1 MQIGRNNCLKKKH
14 LLARCFFCPK
24 FKIFKQI
31 SIAVSETISKNN
43 ILKGV
48 FLVALGATSYGML
61 ATFVK
66 LAYME
71 NYTTAEVLTSQFT
84 LGLLGLILINFWQKT
99 QKKTTVIKANS
110 KDIKQLLLAGT
121 STGFTGIFYYMAV
134 KLDIPVSI
142 CIVLLMQTVWMGVL
156 LEMILT
162 KTLPSKR
169 KIASVIIVLVGT
181 VLATNLINAD
191 SNLSILGLVSGL
203 LAAVSFTATM
213 YTANSIALHIS
224 SAQRSLYMLI
234 GGAMMVAIF
243 ALITQDRPFNFEI
256 FVKWGIILSLFGT
269 IIPPLLLTAGF
280 PKTGIGLG
288 SIVSSLELPVSVL
301 MAYFIL
307 NESVIALQ
315 WLGITM
321 ILAAIVIMN
330 IDLINFRKK

>member
-1 MQIGRNNCLKKKH
+1 MN
-14 LLARCFFCPK
+14 
-24 FKIFKQI
+24 
-31 SIAVSETISKNN
+31 SIQSKNN
-43 ILKGV
+43 VLKGV

-66 LAYME
+66 LAYLE

-84 LGLLGLILINFWQKT
+84 LGLLGLLLINFWQKAK
-99 QKKTTVIKANS
+99 KKTAVIKANA
-110 KDIKQLLLAGT
+110 KDIRQLLIAGT

-162 KTLPSKR
+162 KTIPSKR
-169 KIASVIIVLVGT
+169 KVLSVIIVLIGT
-181 VLATNLINAD
+181 ALATNLINAD
-191 SNLSILGLVSGL
+191 SNLNVLGLGSGL
-203 LAAVSFTATM
+203 LAAMSFTATM
-213 YTANSIALHIS
+213 FTANSIALHIS

-234 GGAMMVAIF
+234 GGAAMVAIF

-256 FVKWGIILSLFGT
+256 FIKWGIILSLFGT

-301 MAYFIL
+301 MAFFVL

-315 WLGITM
+315 WLGILL

-330 IDLINFRKK
+330 IDLINFRKKIN

>member
-1 MQIGRNNCLKKKH
+1 MN
-14 LLARCFFCPK
+14 
-24 FKIFKQI
+24 
-31 SIAVSETISKNN
+31 ETISKNN

-84 LGLLGLILINFWQKT
+84 LGLLGLVLINFWQKT
-99 QKKTTVIKANS
+99 KKKTTVIKANS

-169 KIASVIIVLVGT
+169 KIVSVIIVLVGT
-181 VLATNLINAD
+181 ALATNLINAD
-191 SNLSILGLVSGL
+191 SNLSTLGLGSGL

-330 IDLINFRKK
+330 MDLINFRKK